1 MSSESPDA
9 DSLAAE
15 LRARIDGCLAGKSF
29 RLNPDQET
37 VDNLMNAMVMRRQKK
52 GDYYCPC
59 RVVSNDAEQNRKI
72 VCPCA
77 FHEEEIAKDGHCK
90 CWLFVQ

>member
-1 MSSESPDA
+1 MSSQFPDV

-15 LRARIDGCLAGKSF
+15 LRARIAGCLEGKPF

-37 VDNLMNAMVMRRQKK
+37 VDSLVEAMVMRRQKK

-59 RVVSNDAEQNRKI
+59 RVVTDDAENNRKI
-72 VCPCA
+72 VCPCV
-77 FHEEEIAKDGHCK
+77 FHEDEIAADGYCK
-90 CWLFVQ
+90 CRLFVK